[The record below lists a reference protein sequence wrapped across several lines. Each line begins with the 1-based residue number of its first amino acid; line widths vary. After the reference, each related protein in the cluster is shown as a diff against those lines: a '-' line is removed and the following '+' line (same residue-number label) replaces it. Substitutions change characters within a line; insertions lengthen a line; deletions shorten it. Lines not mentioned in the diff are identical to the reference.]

1 ALGRLY
7 DTVGIDIDPADLV
20 RLDATV
26 LGRKTEEVMATW
38 ARGETGGGPAA
49 PPAAAPAPAPAE
61 EPGFFDRLFGK
72 ATN

>member
-1 ALGRLY
+1 
-7 DTVGIDIDPADLV
+7 
-20 RLDATV
+20 V

-49 PPAAAPAPAPAE
+49 PPAAAPEPAPTE
-61 EPGFFDRLFGK
+61 KPGFFDRLFGN